1 MTPKIVLICMFV
13 FMFSSVKIAGKIS
26 VNFYKLFVCF
36 QNFKI
41 AKLLQ
46 KSEMRKDIVIE
57 LSYKGFG

>member
-36 QNFKI
+36 QNF
-41 AKLLQ
+41 LLQ
-46 KSEMRKDIVIE
+46 
-57 LSYKGFG
+57 SYYKKVKCGKI